1 MGGCVGDEYING
13 RAIALGHSIT
23 LRITAA
29 SHDINDYFFFYFD
42 GNITEEKKKNCV
54 VPPDNGVSTT
64 QTRCKIA
71 NPKRYA

>member
-29 SHDINDYFFFYFD
+29 SQDINDYFFFYFD
-42 GNITEEKKKNCV
+42 RNITEEKKKKLRGS
-54 VPPDNGVSTT
+54 PRQWSFH
-64 QTRCKIA
+64 
-71 NPKRYA
+71 NPNAL